1 MSNKALIFT
10 NDVLTNTFDRRIL
23 LQADLLVESGFE
35 TTIVAVGDYSGHIIN
50 AYQHGH
56 EFILVPQ
63 DSISKQAAKLAMR
76 RMPFFVRWPLALAYR
91 AFRNI
96 RLLPKTSR
104 FSKPVEK
111 LIRMSAILL
120 RRTLPSDWFYK
131 MRSIWRNSF
140 SENEVVPDHI
150 ALNPIAE
157 FYEKRFKDIRTD
169 PEVDL
174 VIACDAT
181 AAAPAIMHARK
192 LGADLWFDA
201 HEFYSEQSSLTSVE
215 KNYIREIEKEIL
227 DRASRSY
234 TVNPLL
240 AEKMNSE
247 FELTRKVDFLPNSPL
262 VKKDAGKSLSS
273 FRSELNLA
281 DNDLLLI
288 YHGWIY
294 KGRNLETL
302 NQIFSLAEM
311 KDVHLLIVGYGQL
324 AEFFPNLKENIHTL
338 PTVSSADLVQKLD
351 GINGILIPYDS
362 NEDINTKYCFPNKV
376 GDSIQTRIPIFANQ
390 SLMFLGMLIEKFNI
404 GRTIDF
410 ANPKAAAASILSY
423 FDESHTNQNW
433 SDCELAFGST
443 RFRSEFLSWIELDF
457 HVSKS

>member
-1 MSNKALIFT
+1 LSSKALIFT

-23 LQADLLVESGFE
+23 LQADLLVENGFE
-35 TTIVAVGDYSGHIIN
+35 TTIVAVGDYSGYIIN

-56 EFILVPQ
+56 QFILVPQ
-63 DSISKQAAKLAMR
+63 DSISKLAANLATR
-76 RMPFFVRWPLALAYR
+76 RMPFVVRWPLALAYR
-91 AFRNI
+91 AFRNLG
-96 RLLPKTSR
+96 LLRKTPR
-104 FSKPVEK
+104 FGKPLEK
-111 LIRMSAILL
+111 LIRLSAILL

-131 MRSIWRNSF
+131 VRSVWRNSF

-150 ALNPIAE
+150 PLNPIAE
-157 FYEKRFKDIRTD
+157 FYEKRFKDIPTD

-201 HEFYSEQSSLTSVE
+201 HEFYSEQSSLTATE
-215 KNYIREIEKEIL
+215 KIYIREIEKEIL
-227 DRASRSY
+227 DIASRSY

-240 AEKMNSE
+240 AERMNSE

-262 VKKDAGKSLSS
+262 IKKDTSRSLSS

-281 DNDLLLI
+281 DSDILLI

-302 NQIFSLAEM
+302 SQIFSLPEM
-311 KDVHLLIVGYGQL
+311 RDVHLLIVGYGQL
-324 AEFFPNLKENIHTL
+324 AEFFPNLKDNIHTL
-338 PTVSSADLVQKLD
+338 PTVSSADLLQKLD
-351 GINGILIPYDS
+351 GVNGILIPYDA

-376 GDSIQTRIPIFANQ
+376 GDAIQMQIPIFANQ
-390 SLMFLGMLIEKFNI
+390 SLMFLSMLIEKFNI

-410 ANPKAAAASILSY
+410 ANPKEAAGSILSY
-423 FDESHTNQNW
+423 FDESHSNQNW
-433 SDCELAFGST
+433 LDCDLAFGST
-443 RFRSEFLSWIELDF
+443 KFSNEFRSWIELDF

>member
-23 LQADLLVESGFE
+23 LQADLLAECGFE
-35 TTIVAVGDYSGHIIN
+35 ITIIAVGDYSGHIIN
-50 AYQHGH
+50 AYRHGH

-63 DSISKQAAKLAMR
+63 DPISKLVSNVSTRKL
-76 RMPFFVRWPLALAYR
+76 PQFVRWPLKLVYR
-91 AFRNI
+91 ALRNFVILRSDARFRKPI
-96 RLLPKTSR
+96 DKLFRLIAT
-104 FSKPVEK
+104 
-111 LIRMSAILL
+111 LL
-120 RRTLPSDWFYK
+120 KRTLPSSWYHKVRD
-131 MRSIWRNSF
+131 IWINAPVHHQS
-140 SENEVVPDHI
+140 VPDREI
-150 ALNPIAE
+150 TNPVAI
-157 FYEKRFKDIRTD
+157 FYEQRFRDIQID
-169 PEVDL
+169 SHIDL

-181 AAAPAIMHARK
+181 AAAPAIMHALK
-192 LGADLWFDA
+192 LGAELWFDA
-201 HEFYSEQSSLTSVE
+201 HEFYSEQSSLTSTE
-215 KNYIREIEKEIL
+215 KSYIREIEKEVL
-227 DRASRSY
+227 GKASRSY

-262 VKKDAGKSLSS
+262 IRKDSRPSLSS

-302 NQIFSLAEM
+302 NQIFSLPEM
-311 KDVHLLIVGYGQL
+311 RNVHLLIVGYGQL

-338 PTVSSADLVQKLD
+338 PTVSSADLLQKLD

-376 GDSIQTRIPIFANQ
+376 GDAIEAQIPIFANQ
-390 SLMFLGMLIEKFNI
+390 SLVFLNMLIEEFNI
-404 GRTIDF
+404 GRSIDF
-410 ANPKAAAASILSY
+410 ANPKAAAGSILSY
-423 FDESHTNQNW
+423 FDESHLNQNW
-433 SDCELAFGST
+433 LGCDSAFGTT
-443 RFRSEFLSWIELDF
+443 RFSNEFRSWIEKDF
-457 HVSKS
+457 DVRKS